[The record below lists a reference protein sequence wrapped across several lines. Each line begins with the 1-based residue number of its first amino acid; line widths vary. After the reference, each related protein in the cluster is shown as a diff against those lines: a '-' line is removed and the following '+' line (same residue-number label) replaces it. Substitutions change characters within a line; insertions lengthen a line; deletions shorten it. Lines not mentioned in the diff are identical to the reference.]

1 MFIASNLKLLRKK
14 RGLSQE
20 EVSKKVGLTRS
31 SYSGYENGVAEP
43 GIATLIVLSDFYKV
57 PIDDMLRKDFSNCS
71 DKEWES
77 IIKGVYKDVRGT
89 NLRVL
94 TASVSE
100 DNEEVIEMIPEK
112 ARAGY
117 TLGYADPDYIKV
129 LPTFNLPFL
138 SKNKKYRS
146 FPISGDSMP
155 PVSEG
160 SHVIGE
166 YVQNWETIRDGK
178 PYIVVTKDEG
188 IVFKIIHRVQGKGDV
203 FQLSSTNPIYAP
215 YLVKVNDIIEVW
227 KFINYI
233 SHDLPDFQLPENDIS
248 KTIRALQQEVH
259 NLKNSWSLG

>member
-1 MFIASNLKLLRKK
+1 MFIASNLKLLRKSRK
-14 RGLSQE
+14 LSQE
-20 EVSKKVGLTRS
+20 EVSRKVGLTRS

-57 PIDDMLRKDFSNCS
+57 PIDDILRKDFSIYS
-71 DKEWES
+71 DKEWEAVM
-77 IIKGVYKDVRGT
+77 KGVYKDVRGS

-94 TASVSE
+94 TASVNS

-155 PVSEG
+155 PVSDG
-160 SHVIGE
+160 SHVVAE
-166 YVQNWETIRDGK
+166 YIQNWETVRDGK
-178 PYIVVTKDEG
+178 PYVIVTKDDG
-188 IVFKIIHRVQGKGDV
+188 IVFKIIHRIPGREDV

-215 YLVKVNDIIEVW
+215 YVVKINDILEIW
-227 KFINYI
+227 KFVNYI
-233 SHDLPDFQLPENDIS
+233 SHDLPDFKMSENDIS
-248 KTIRALQQEVH
+248 RTIKELQNEVH
-259 NLKNSWSLG
+259 SLKNTWKV

>member
-1 MFIASNLKLLRKK
+1 MFIASNLKLLRKSLQ
-14 RGLSQE
+14 LSQE
-20 EVSKKVGLTRS
+20 EVSRKVGLTRS

-57 PIDDMLRKDFSNCS
+57 PIDDILRKDFSTFS

-77 IIKGVYKDVRGT
+77 VLKGVYKDVRGS

-94 TASVSE
+94 TASVTSE
-100 DNEEVIEMIPEK
+100 NEEVIEMVPEK

-155 PVSEG
+155 PVSDG
-160 SHVIGE
+160 SHVVAE
-166 YVQNWETIRDGK
+166 YIQNWETVRDGK
-178 PYIVVTKDEG
+178 PYVIVTKDDG
-188 IVFKIIHRVQGKGDV
+188 IVFKIIHRIPGKEDV

-215 YLVKVNDIIEVW
+215 YVVKINDILEVW
-227 KFINYI
+227 KFVNYI
-233 SHDLPDFQLPENDIS
+233 SHDLPDFQMSENDIS
-248 KTIRALQQEVH
+248 RTIKELQKEVH
-259 NLKNSWSLG
+259 SLKNTWKV